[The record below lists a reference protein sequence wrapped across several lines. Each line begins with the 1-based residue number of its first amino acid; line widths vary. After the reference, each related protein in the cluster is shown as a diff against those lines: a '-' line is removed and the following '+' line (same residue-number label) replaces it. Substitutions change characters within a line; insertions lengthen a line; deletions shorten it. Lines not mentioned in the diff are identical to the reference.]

1 VAPFVAASGS
11 AGTLAAGDEIKAA
24 FRDAVVCA
32 LEPEECLTL
41 FNGGCG
47 THRIEGIGDKMVSL
61 IYNVLTTDYVALIHD
76 DDCVIGLDLI
86 ERPRNLL
93 ERTPGVC

>member
-1 VAPFVAASGS
+1 
-11 AGTLAAGDEIKAA
+11 
-24 FRDAVVCA
+24 
-32 LEPEECLTL
+32 
-41 FNGGCG
+41 
-47 THRIEGIGDKMVSL
+47 MVSL

-86 ERPRNLL
+86 ERRRNLL